1 MAKVPNG
8 RFFCCNISEDISS
21 LSKDYVQSASTG
33 RIMKKLDYVKLTIL
47 CDNAVGIIGGI
58 GEHGYA
64 VFIEAED
71 GPYLF
76 DTGSGVGILS
86 NAKLLEMDLGSIKKI
101 FLSHGHYDHTGGLS
115 TVLDSVNSVS
125 VYAHPAVFGEKYSVS
140 RKGDKTETRFIGI
153 PQRRE
158 LLEAKGAIF
167 QLDKG
172 FREVGE
178 GVFLTGE
185 IPRVTGFEAG
195 EDRLKVKSNGTFAID
210 AFPDDQAL
218 VISTRKGLVVLLGC
232 CHAGAINTLRY
243 VRSKLKDEPVYAV
256 IGGTHWGFM
265 EEKDF
270 AGSIEILKTMNI
282 SMIGVSHCTGIPVAH
297 KLINEFGAGA
307 FYASVGTVTEIG

>member
-1 MAKVPNG
+1 
-8 RFFCCNISEDISS
+8 
-21 LSKDYVQSASTG
+21 
-33 RIMKKLDYVKLTIL
+33 MKKLDYVRLTVL
-47 CDNAVGIIGGI
+47 CDNAVGVVGGI

-64 VFIEAED
+64 IFIETEK

-86 NAKLLEMDLGSIKKI
+86 NAKLLEKDLRSVQKI

-115 TVLDSVNSVS
+115 DVLDFVHPVP
-125 VYAHPAVFGEKYSVS
+125 VYAHPAIFDEKYSVS
-140 RKGDKTETRFIGI
+140 KKDDRTESKFIGI
-153 PQRRE
+153 PQRRV

-167 QLDKG
+167 QLDTD

-185 IPRVTGFEAG
+185 IPRTTGFEAG
-195 EDRLKVKSNGTFAID
+195 EKRLEVKLNDTFTPD

-218 VISTRKGLVVLLGC
+218 VISTKKGLVVLLGC
-232 CHAGAINTLRY
+232 SHAGTINTLRY
-243 VRSKLKDEPVYAV
+243 VQSKLKDEPVYAV

-265 EEKDF
+265 DEKDYVS
-270 AGSIEILKTMNI
+270 SIEMLKKMGI

-297 KLINEFGAGA
+297 RLINEFGDHA
-307 FYASVGTVTEIG
+307 FYASVGTVIEIV